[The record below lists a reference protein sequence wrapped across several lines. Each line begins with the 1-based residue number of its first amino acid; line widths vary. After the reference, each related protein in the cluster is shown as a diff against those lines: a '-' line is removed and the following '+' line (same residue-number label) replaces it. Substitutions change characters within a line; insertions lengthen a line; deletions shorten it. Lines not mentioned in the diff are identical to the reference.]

1 MATESEI
8 KTSAERF
15 LARAKEFAWLGAA
28 AAALVTAIWWATT
41 YLNDKRLEYV
51 KTFNEKQI
59 TLSFDTAEI
68 VAKLLTAETRRVGH
82 ARREVPRPLLGTTGL
97 G

>member
-1 MATESEI
+1 MATESEN

-15 LARAKEFAWLGAA
+15 LARAKELAWLGAA
-28 AAALVTAIWWATT
+28 AAALVTAIWGATT
-41 YLNDKRLEYV
+41 YLNDKRPEYV

-59 TLSFDTAEI
+59 TLSFETAET
-68 VAKLLTAETRRVGH
+68 VAKLDGRLGH
-82 ARREVPRPLLGTTGL
+82 ARREAPRPLLGTTGL